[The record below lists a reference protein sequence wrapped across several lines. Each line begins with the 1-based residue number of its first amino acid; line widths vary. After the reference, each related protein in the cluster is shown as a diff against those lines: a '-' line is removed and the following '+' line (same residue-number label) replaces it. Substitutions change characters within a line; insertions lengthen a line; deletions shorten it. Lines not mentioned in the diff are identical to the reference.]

1 MNVVE
6 TNSVEYGM
14 RSTQIQ
20 VERVNDA
27 KATAA
32 RSISVADKPMGV

>member
-27 KATAA
+27 TAA